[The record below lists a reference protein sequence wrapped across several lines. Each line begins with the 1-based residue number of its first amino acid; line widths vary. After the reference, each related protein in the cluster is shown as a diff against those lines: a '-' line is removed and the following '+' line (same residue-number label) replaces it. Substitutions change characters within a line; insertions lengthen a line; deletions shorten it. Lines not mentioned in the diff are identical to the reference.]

1 MAENI
6 LEVTNDNFETEVLGN
21 SDPVLLDFWAPWCG
35 PCRMLTPVVEELASD
50 YEGRATVAKLNVD
63 EASDVAQKYN
73 VGSIP
78 TVEMIDALPPTIH
91 VTVWPVVGSKMSCV
105 SNANADAD
113 PNPLPSNRSSSN
125 GF

>member
-6 LEVTNDNFETEVLGN
+6 LDVTNENFQTEVLD
-21 SDPVLLDFWAPWCG
+21 SSSPVLLDFWAPGFG
-35 PCRMLTPVVEELASD
+35 PCRMLPPVVEELASD

-78 TVEMIDALPPTIH
+78 TAVSYTHLTLPTIYS
-91 VTVWPVVGSKMSCV
+91 V
-105 SNANADAD
+105 
-113 PNPLPSNRSSSN
+113 
-125 GF
+125 

>member
-6 LEVTNDNFETEVLGN
+6 LDVTNENFQTEVLD
-21 SDPVLLDFWAPWCG
+21 SSSPVLLDFWAPWWG
-35 PCRMLTPVVEELASD
+35 PCRMLSPVVEELASD

-78 TVEMIDALPPTIH
+78 TVLIFKGGE
-91 VTVWPVVGSKMSCV
+91 VGWSYPGVAEKAKFV
-105 SNANADAD
+105 EVLDQHLD
-113 PNPLPSNRSSSN
+113 
-125 GF
+125 